1 MFVGFLILNIH
12 YIYRRKKNLSR
23 EAISS
28 VLSKYLPSTTV
39 DECTSWVILKNIH
52 LKITKGRSSKFGDY
66 LPLGPGKGHRITIN
80 HDLNKYACFEK
91 FNRKHEPHGKEWKSE
106 FRVLLSQFVSK
117 GIFPEDI
124 QQAVSR
130 YLHNPA
136 ASSCSDQD
144 LFRALKKY
152 DAPQAQPVVHLEDLP
167 EKSIFRIHQNRS
179 DFTFIKG
186 HRRRPRFQCLELRI
200 YFVNAL
206 TEVIVVS
213 EEIR

>member
-1 MFVGFLILNIH
+1 
-12 YIYRRKKNLSR
+12 LSR

-80 HDLNKYACFEK
+80 HDLNKYAFLITFVHEVAHLHCFEK

-186 HRRRPRFQCLELRI
+186 HRRRTRFQCLELRSKRI